1 MEAKTSGP
9 KGAYGNLSAAP
20 GVGATLSEDASGVL
34 RHKRDPLNALSSA
47 LAGLKAGRRS
57 HAFLPGK
64 ITLHSTPF
72 QASHHQRLDSQ
83 TVLTACIPSI

>member
-1 MEAKTSGP
+1 MDAKSSGP

-47 LAGLKAGRRS
+47 LAGLKVGGSRAL
-57 HAFLPGK
+57 LPGK
-64 ITLHSTPF
+64 KNNFP
-72 QASHHQRLDSQ
+72 
-83 TVLTACIPSI
+83 